1 MSDDHATRFVLRVAA
16 DTTAP
21 ASARLFL
28 AASMR
33 VVGLPDDL
41 IEDARLAV
49 SELVTAAV
57 VAPGSGPI
65 EVTFDTAAL
74 VVGVGPLDRSQLDAD
89 AGLVVDGL
97 FERADVDGAVGF
109 VVPASEDP

>member
-1 MSDDHATRFVLRVAA
+1 
-16 DTTAP
+16 
-21 ASARLFL
+21 
-28 AASMR
+28 MR
-33 VVGLPDDL
+33 VLGLPDDV

-57 VAPGSGPI
+57 VAVSAGPI
-65 EVTFDTAAL
+65 EVTFDSAAL
-74 VVGVGPLDRSQLDAD
+74 VVGVAPLDRSQLDAD

-109 VVPASEDP
+109 VVPASEDR